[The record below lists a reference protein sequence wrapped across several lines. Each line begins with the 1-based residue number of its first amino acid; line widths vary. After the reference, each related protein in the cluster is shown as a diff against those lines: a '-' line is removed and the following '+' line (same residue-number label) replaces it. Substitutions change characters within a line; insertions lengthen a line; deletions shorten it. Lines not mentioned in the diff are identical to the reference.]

1 MLQIMGL
8 NGLKR
13 SILFVKDIWGW
24 LVATT
29 STTKVI
35 YQIFFLLDNL
45 NEAIREFDSIKEK
58 RDVVLCSLMALI
70 IANKRTRTA
79 DKQSIQQLEAKLK
92 SERTKCG
99 ETALF
104 FGGMFL
110 FHSGKADKAR
120 EYVDRM
126 LKMSAES
133 KEVKYPNVSSILQ
146 C

>member
-1 MLQIMGL
+1 MGL

-58 RDVVLCSLMALI
+58 KDVVLCSLMALI
-70 IANKRTRTA
+70 IANKRIRTA

>member
-1 MLQIMGL
+1 
-8 NGLKR
+8 
-13 SILFVKDIWGW
+13 
-24 LVATT
+24 
-29 STTKVI
+29 
-35 YQIFFLLDNL
+35 
-45 NEAIREFDSIKEK
+45 
-58 RDVVLCSLMALI
+58 MALI

-133 KEVKYPNVSSILQ
+133 KEVKYPNVSGILQ

>member
-1 MLQIMGL
+1 
-8 NGLKR
+8 
-13 SILFVKDIWGW
+13 
-24 LVATT
+24 
-29 STTKVI
+29 
-35 YQIFFLLDNL
+35 
-45 NEAIREFDSIKEK
+45 
-58 RDVVLCSLMALI
+58 MALI

-133 KEVKYPNVSSILQ
+133 KEVKYPNVSRILQ

>member
-1 MLQIMGL
+1 MGL

-58 RDVVLCSLMALI
+58 KDVVLCSLMALI

>member
-1 MLQIMGL
+1 MGL

>member
-1 MLQIMGL
+1 MGL

-70 IANKRTRTA
+70 ISNKRTRTA

>member
-1 MLQIMGL
+1 
-8 NGLKR
+8 
-13 SILFVKDIWGW
+13 
-24 LVATT
+24 
-29 STTKVI
+29 
-35 YQIFFLLDNL
+35 
-45 NEAIREFDSIKEK
+45 
-58 RDVVLCSLMALI
+58 MALI
-70 IANKRTRTA
+70 IANKRTRTS

-133 KEVKYPNVSSILQ
+133 KEVNFPNNLQVSSSLQ
-146 C
+146 CQRISVLLQNLQQTIL

>member
-1 MLQIMGL
+1 MGL

-29 STTKVI
+29 STTEVI

-70 IANKRTRTA
+70 ISNKRTRTA